1 MRAPGEKTYCLPIR
15 YGTRRPKN
23 SIDRANTRRE
33 TNRRRAHAKK
43 LAWQEAQAG
52 KEKPVHERL
61 KSIGRIRRFL
71 GTWTLHTEDE
81 ELLQAV
87 KGYGLTFQGT
97 PVQENRRQ
105 RFANPKD
112 VDILRQ
118 EIIKNLQK
126 GIVEEAEHEEG
137 EWISN

>member
-1 MRAPGEKTYCLPIR
+1 MRAPGKKTYVLPISYSR
-15 YGTRRPKN
+15 KRPKN

-33 TNRRRAHAKK
+33 TNRRRARAKAR
-43 LAWQEAQAG
+43 AWQEAQAE
-52 KEKPVHERL
+52 KERPVHERL
-61 KSIGRIRRFL
+61 KSIGRIRKFL
-71 GTWTLHTEDE
+71 DTWTLHTEDE

-87 KGYGLTFQGT
+87 EGYGLTFQGT

-118 EIIKNLQK
+118 EIMKNLQK
-126 GIVEEAEHEEG
+126 RD
-137 EWISN
+137 S